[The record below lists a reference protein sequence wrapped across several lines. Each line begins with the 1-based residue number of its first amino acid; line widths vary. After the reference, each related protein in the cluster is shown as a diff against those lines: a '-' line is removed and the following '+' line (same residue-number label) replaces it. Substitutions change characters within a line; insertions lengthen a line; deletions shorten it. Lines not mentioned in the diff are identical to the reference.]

1 MKKILKALIN
11 TALAVSGLILIAP
24 QAKSQTTCQP
34 PQPGEFI
41 LLIVSQSPQQ
51 QEQVRSVMPPGAR
64 VNICNYSNNMV
75 MRVGGFTS
83 RGMATDWS
91 NYVQNTLK
99 IPAYVVSRDISSS
112 PQFPGN
118 PSPSYP
124 QPSIPNYNPQRL
136 PPGYAVLVDY
146 HNRPEVAQQL
156 KQMIGRQVGLV
167 SYGQHPYIL
176 VTYTND
182 HNAAAVT
189 LKTLSDRGFLTLL
202 VESGRVILLKNTIP

>member
-1 MKKILKALIN
+1 MKKLLKCLIN
-11 TALAVSGLILIAP
+11 TALAVSSLILIVP
-24 QAKSQTTCQP
+24 QAKSQNTCEP
-34 PQPGEFI
+34 PQAGEFI
-41 LLIVSQSPQQ
+41 LLIVSKSPQQ

-83 RGMATDWS
+83 PGMATDWS

-99 IPAYVVSRDISSS
+99 LPAYVVSRDISSS
-112 PQFPGN
+112 PQFPGY

-136 PPGYAVLVDY
+136 PPGYAILVDY
-146 HNRPEVAQQL
+146 HNRPEVAQEL

-176 VTYTND
+176 VTYTKD

-189 LKTLSDRGFLTLL
+189 LQTLSDRGFLTLL
-202 VESGRVILLKNTIP
+202 VESGRVILLKTSIP